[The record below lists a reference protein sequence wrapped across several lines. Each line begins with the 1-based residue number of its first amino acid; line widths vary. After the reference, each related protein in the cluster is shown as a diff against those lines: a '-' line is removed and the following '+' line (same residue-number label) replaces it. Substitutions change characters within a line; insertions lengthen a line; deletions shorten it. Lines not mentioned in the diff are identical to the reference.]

1 LQPKPVSKG
10 SGFLI
15 CWAFDLL
22 PLPLTDLVAAN
33 TSNVFRR
40 EIMRKEL
47 ESGIEYIIF
56 ASRWFQ
62 APLYLGLIVA
72 GILYS
77 YKFVVELVH
86 LASSV
91 NTITEELLML
101 GVLTLVD
108 ITMVANLLVMVI
120 IGGYATFVS
129 RINLQ
134 GHQDKP
140 DWLDK
145 IDAGALKV
153 KLATALVGISGI
165 HLLKSFINIK
175 EKTSEQVMWQV
186 IIHVVFLVSSLMLAF
201 TENLM
206 QKKAAKG

>member
-1 LQPKPVSKG
+1 MSKEKIE
-10 SGFLI
+10 S
-15 CWAFDLL
+15 A
-22 PLPLTDLVAAN
+22 
-33 TSNVFRR
+33 
-40 EIMRKEL
+40 L
-47 ESGIEYIIF
+47 EKIIF

-62 APLYLGLIVA
+62 APLYAGLIVA
-72 GILYS
+72 GLLYT
-77 YKFVVELVH
+77 YKFVIELWH
-86 LASSV
+86 LVITV
-91 NTITEELLML
+91 NQITEELLML

-129 RINLQ
+129 RINLAD
-134 GHQDKP
+134 HPDKP

-145 IDAGALKV
+145 IDAGTLKV

-175 EKTSEQVMWQV
+175 EKSSDQVMWQV
-186 IIHVVFLVSSLMLAF
+186 IIHVVFLLSAVMLAF

-206 QKKAAKG
+206 HKSYKTGLK

>member
-1 LQPKPVSKG
+1 MHKKIESK
-10 SGFLI
+10 I
-15 CWAFDLL
+15 
-22 PLPLTDLVAAN
+22 
-33 TSNVFRR
+33 
-40 EIMRKEL
+40 
-47 ESGIEYIIF
+47 ESIIF

-72 GILYS
+72 GLLYT
-77 YKFVVELVH
+77 YKFIVELYH
-86 LASSV
+86 LAVSV
-91 NTITEELLML
+91 NQITEELLML

-108 ITMVANLLVMVI
+108 ITMVANLLIMVI

-129 RINLQ
+129 RMDLS
-134 GHQDKP
+134 GHPDKP

-175 EKTSEQVMWQV
+175 EKSSEQIMWQV
-186 IIHVVFLVSSLMLAF
+186 IIHVVFLLSSLMLAY
-201 TENLM
+201 TEKLM
-206 QKKAAKG
+206 QKKS